1 MPFGLTVGTPDQREH
16 TACCWAHPTP
26 APYMS
31 APSQSSPR
39 DHTRPL
45 CPSPFPRQ
53 GATCDLSETSLRS
66 FPHRSATGQACQGCS
81 PGPPF
86 PGSAANLN
94 ESTAVTNRQPLE
106 EILQGV
112 FEDSQVELPGIVERK
127 NKLSF
132 VVSDEELEILNTARG
147 GMKLSEYLR
156 AVIFKQRLPIPRAT
170 VPAINR
176 ETLVQLNRI
185 GGLLNQQATA
195 LNTAK
200 RQNSFS
206 GISLEYLKHCLDKL
220 EQLDQELKQLGRAQV
235 QLNAGIRTEDDCEN
249 F

>member
-1 MPFGLTVGTPDQREH
+1 M
-16 TACCWAHPTP
+16 
-26 APYMS
+26 
-31 APSQSSPR
+31 
-39 DHTRPL
+39 
-45 CPSPFPRQ
+45 
-53 GATCDLSETSLRS
+53 
-66 FPHRSATGQACQGCS
+66 
-81 PGPPF
+81 
-86 PGSAANLN
+86 
-94 ESTAVTNRQPLE
+94 TNRPPLE

-112 FEDSQVELPGIVERK
+112 FSDAPIELPGKVERK

-132 VVSDEELEILNTARG
+132 VVSDEELELLNTARG

-206 GISLEYLKHCLDKL
+206 GISLEYLQHCEDKL
-220 EQLDQELKQLGRAQV
+220 SELERELKELGRAIV
-235 QLNAGIRTEDDCEN
+235 QLNAGILTEDDCEN

>member
-1 MPFGLTVGTPDQREH
+1 MTD
-16 TACCWAHPTP
+16 
-26 APYMS
+26 
-31 APSQSSPR
+31 
-39 DHTRPL
+39 RP
-45 CPSPFPRQ
+45 
-53 GATCDLSETSLRS
+53 
-66 FPHRSATGQACQGCS
+66 
-81 PGPPF
+81 
-86 PGSAANLN
+86 
-94 ESTAVTNRQPLE
+94 PLE

-112 FEDSQVELPGIVERK
+112 FEDAPIELPGKVERK

-156 AVIFKQRLPIPRAT
+156 AVIFKQRLPVPRAT

-185 GGLLNQQATA
+185 GALLNQQATA

-206 GISLEYLKHCLDKL
+206 GISPEYLQHCLEKL
-220 EQLDQELKQLGRAQV
+220 SELERELKELGRAIV
-235 QLNAGIRTEDDCEN
+235 RLNSGIRSEDDW
-249 F
+249 